1 MFIGI
6 GIGTGFLSGTGTG
19 AIALT
24 MSGLTDGEARPGNHG
39 SISVAAPD
47 GVTFVSQ
54 AWSVGATSYGTGS
67 NPDDY
72 TADDG
77 GTLRWEATG
86 DDSLTYRAFA
96 LIRRAV
102 AVNTAAPVIQS
113 TGTGL
118 GDTITMTPGTWM
130 GDAGGA
136 FTERLFRDG
145 EPLVV
150 GSPTVSYEI
159 DIADSEAVITG
170 TREYTN
176 SGGTTSVSVTGSVT
190 VDDLVAVPDEF
201 GDEDWEFVN
210 GDDASTLEINILALP
225 FDNGSEITD
234 IEYRVDGGSAVSL
247 GTTETG
253 AYVLPGTVVGT
264 EYDAEIRAVNGEG
277 AGPWSSVKSA
287 TPAEAPDAF
296 EVGDW
301 TLTDLASGGDARVAI
316 SALPGSNGAELTQLD
331 YRIDGGTWQ
340 LLTASPSVGNFDLL
354 DVFTDGVEGDVEI
367 RARNSAG
374 IGDASDVKSV
384 TTTLVTPTLNITS
397 AVFTPGSGGNPAS
410 VETEVEEDSTTGPYT
425 LFGATHANATTL
437 TAANI
442 ENSTGDAEDT
452 FSIGPEADVA
462 DLDDALSFSTT
473 LPYGARMSFFI
484 RDSAGTPKESDVFQI
499 VNIEVDADAPT
510 LSGGSPADNATDV
523 AVDATPALT
532 FSKPIFGVATKDFY
546 LYEDIDTT
554 PVLVETFTFD
564 DATGATGD
572 NGGSASISGAVIAIT
587 PGDDMIDGTQHSIRW
602 EAGAVVSS
610 WATPVAA
617 NTGDAAYNFTT
628 AAAEAPAGPV
638 FLGTQLVDAAT
649 GSSGLYSFTEAG
661 LNTGKAI
668 LALHICDTGTNTV
681 TSVTIAGV
689 TASAISG
696 AEGASQLRTKTIF
709 YEADIGS
716 GNTAIAVQMDA
727 NVARAIGVSVWL
739 GNTSDTFPDT
749 DGYGSAGIGVDEA
762 MPLSLDVEDGD
773 YILAASTFFDNTVEG
788 QVYDDSENNGV
799 SGVTRETI
807 GFAEVTALGDACLI
821 ESYRHDV
828 TADETRAISINKWD
842 GAAPNRQS
850 CAGLVVRNA

>member
-277 AGPWSSVKSA
+277 AGPVVIG
-287 TPAEAPDAF
+287 
-296 EVGDW
+296 EVGDPGRSARR
-301 TLTDLASGGDARVAI
+301 LRSGRLDADRPC
-316 SALPGSNGAELTQLD
+316 L
-331 YRIDGGTWQ
+331 RRR
-340 LLTASPSVGNFDLL
+340 
-354 DVFTDGVEGDVEI
+354 
-367 RARNSAG
+367 RARCD
-374 IGDASDVKSV
+374 IR
-384 TTTLVTPTLNITS
+384 TPWQQRR
-397 AVFTPGSGGNPAS
+397 G
-410 VETEVEEDSTTGPYT
+410 
-425 LFGATHANATTL
+425 
-437 TAANI
+437 
-442 ENSTGDAEDT
+442 
-452 FSIGPEADVA
+452 
-462 DLDDALSFSTT
+462 
-473 LPYGARMSFFI
+473 
-484 RDSAGTPKESDVFQI
+484 
-499 VNIEVDADAPT
+499 ADAARLP
-510 LSGGSPADNATDV
+510 DRRRN
-523 AVDATPALT
+523 
-532 FSKPIFGVATKDFY
+532 
-546 LYEDIDTT
+546 
-554 PVLVETFTFD
+554 
-564 DATGATGD
+564 
-572 NGGSASISGAVIAIT
+572 
-587 PGDDMIDGTQHSIRW
+587 
-602 EAGAVVSS
+602 
-610 WATPVAA
+610 VAA
-617 NTGDAAYNFTT
+617 
-628 AAAEAPAGPV
+628 
-638 FLGTQLVDAAT
+638 
-649 GSSGLYSFTEAG
+649 S
-661 LNTGKAI
+661 
-668 LALHICDTGTNTV
+668 H
-681 TSVTIAGV
+681 GV
-689 TASAISG
+689 TFG
-696 AEGASQLRTKTIF
+696 RQLRPSRRVH
-709 YEADIGS
+709 G
-716 GNTAIAVQMDA
+716 
-727 NVARAIGVSVWL
+727 W
-739 GNTSDTFPDT
+739 
-749 DGYGSAGIGVDEA
+749 
-762 MPLSLDVEDGD
+762 
-773 YILAASTFFDNTVEG
+773 
-788 QVYDDSENNGV
+788 
-799 SGVTRETI
+799 
-807 GFAEVTALGDACLI
+807 C
-821 ESYRHDV
+821 
-828 TADETRAISINKWD
+828 
-842 GAAPNRQS
+842 
-850 CAGLVVRNA
+850 